1 MDILRGAGWARTW
14 HASLPAT
21 GTTYVFVTTES
32 RFLCMAFVT
41 GIRAIQ
47 GNPASPMIFN
57 IVVDA
62 VVTAVLEVVCGPQEA
77 RHGMGWAEEE
87 RNLALYTDDGR
98 ILERYCI

>member
-1 MDILRGAGWARTW
+1 
-14 HASLPAT
+14 
-21 GTTYVFVTTES
+21 
-32 RFLCMAFVT
+32 MAFVT
-41 GIRAIQ
+41 GIGAIQ
-47 GNPASPMIFN
+47 GDPTSSMIFN
-57 IVVDA
+57 IVVDV